1 MRIFLSLLKKEAIE
15 GARTKKIISTFIL
28 FLFIGLI
35 SPLTAKLTPMILQ
48 SIATGNIDIN
58 VAPPSEIDSWI
69 QFFKNIGQIGMFGL
83 AIILSTQMAN
93 EFQKGTLINLLS
105 KGLPRYQ
112 VVLSKIFYNF
122 ILWFIAYFCSFI
134 LTYFYTKYFFGISF
148 SIRNILMAA
157 LLPFVFVAALL
168 PFVFGLFLISLE
180 TLAGVISG
188 NVIGTLILTT
198 AGIVIQ
204 LILSIRDEIVKYM
217 PIALIGKPVNLI
229 KGIGYDD
236 YYVPIITGSILLI
249 LCIVISI
256 AVINKKQIS

>member
-15 GARTKKIISTFIL
+15 GARTKKMISTFTL

-58 VAPPSEIDSWI
+58 VAPPSEIDSWT
-69 QFFKNIGQIGMFGL
+69 QFFKNISQIGMFGL
-83 AIILSTQMAN
+83 AFILSTQMAN

-148 SIRNILMAA
+148 PIRNILMAA
-157 LLPFVFVAALL
+157 LLPFI
-168 PFVFGLFLISLE
+168 FGLFLISLE
-180 TLAGVISG
+180 ILAGVISG
-188 NVIGTLILTT
+188 NVIGPLILTS

>member
-1 MRIFLSLLKKEAIE
+1 MRIFLPLLKKEAIE
-15 GARTKKIISTFIL
+15 GARTKKMISTFIL

-58 VAPPSEIDSWI
+58 VAPPSEIDSWT
-69 QFFKNIGQIGMFGL
+69 QFFKNISQIGMFGL

-122 ILWFIAYFCSFI
+122 ILWFLAYFCSFI
-134 LTYFYTKYFFGISF
+134 LTYFYTKYFFEISF
-148 SIRNILMAA
+148 PIRNILMAA
-157 LLPFVFVAALL
+157 LLPFI
-168 PFVFGLFLISLE
+168 FGLFLISLE
-180 TLAGVISG
+180 ILAGVISG

-198 AGIVIQ
+198 VGIVIQ

>member
-15 GARTKKIISTFIL
+15 GARTKKMISTFTL

-58 VAPPSEIDSWI
+58 VAPPSEIDSWT
-69 QFFKNIGQIGMFGL
+69 QFFKNISQIGMFGL

-148 SIRNILMAA
+148 PIRNILM
-157 LLPFVFVAALL
+157 AALL

-188 NVIGTLILTT
+188 NVIGTLILTS

>member
-15 GARTKKIISTFIL
+15 GARTKKTTSTLIL

-35 SPLTAKLTPMILQ
+35 SPLTAKLTPLILQ

-58 VAPPSEIDSWI
+58 VAPPSEIDSWT
-69 QFFKNIGQIGMFGL
+69 QFFKNISQIGMFGL

-134 LTYFYTKYFFGISF
+134 FTYFYTKYFFGISF
-148 SIRNILMAA
+148 PIRNILMAA
-157 LLPFVFVAALL
+157 LLPFI
-168 PFVFGLFLISLE
+168 FGLFLISLE
-180 TLAGVISG
+180 ILSGVISG

-249 LCIVISI
+249 LCILISI
-256 AVINKKQIS
+256 AVINKKQIG

>member
-15 GARTKKIISTFIL
+15 GARTKKMISTFIL

-58 VAPPSEIDSWI
+58 VAPPSEIDSWT
-69 QFFKNIGQIGMFGL
+69 QFFKNISQIGMFGL

-122 ILWFIAYFCSFI
+122 ILWFLAYYSSFI

-148 SIRNILMAA
+148 PIRNILMAA
-157 LLPFVFVAALL
+157 LLPFI
-168 PFVFGLFLISLE
+168 FGLFLISLE
-180 TLAGVISG
+180 ILAGVISG

-198 AGIVIQ
+198 VGIVIQ

>member
-48 SIATGNIDIN
+48 SISTGNIDIN
-58 VAPPSEIDSWI
+58 VAPPSEIDSWT
-69 QFFKNIGQIGMFGL
+69 QFFKNISQIGMFGL

-112 VVLSKIFYNF
+112 VVLSKIIYNF

-148 SIRNILMAA
+148 PIRNILM
-157 LLPFVFVAALL
+157 AALL

-180 TLAGVISG
+180 ILAGVISG

-198 AGIVIQ
+198 AGIVTQ

-236 YYVPIITGSILLI
+236 YYVPIIAGSILLI

-256 AVINKKQIS
+256 VVMNKKQIS

>member
-15 GARTKKIISTFIL
+15 GARTKKMISTFIL
-28 FLFIGLI
+28 FLLIGLI

-58 VAPPSEIDSWI
+58 VAPPSEIDSWT
-69 QFFKNIGQIGMFGL
+69 QFFKNISQIGMFGL
-83 AIILSTQMAN
+83 AIMLSTQMAN

-148 SIRNILMAA
+148 PIRNILMAA
-157 LLPFVFVAALL
+157 LLPFI
-168 PFVFGLFLISLE
+168 FGLFLISLE
-180 TLAGVISG
+180 ILAGVISG

-256 AVINKKQIS
+256 AIINKKQIS

>member
-15 GARTKKIISTFIL
+15 GARTKKMISTFIL
-28 FLFIGLI
+28 FLLIGLI

-58 VAPPSEIDSWI
+58 VAPPSEIDSWT
-69 QFFKNIGQIGMFGL
+69 QFFKNISQIGMFGL
-83 AIILSTQMAN
+83 VIILSTQMAN

-148 SIRNILMAA
+148 PIRNILMAA
-157 LLPFVFVAALL
+157 LLPFI
-168 PFVFGLFLISLE
+168 FGLFLISLE
-180 TLAGVISG
+180 ILAGVISG
-188 NVIGTLILTT
+188 NVIGTLILTS

>member
-58 VAPPSEIDSWI
+58 VAPPSEIDSWT
-69 QFFKNIGQIGMFGL
+69 QFFKNISQIGMFGL

-148 SIRNILMAA
+148 PVRNILMAA
-157 LLPFVFVAALL
+157 LLPFI
-168 PFVFGLFLISLE
+168 FGLFLISLE
-180 TLAGVISG
+180 ILVGVISG
-188 NVIGTLILTT
+188 SVIGTLILTT
-198 AGIVIQ
+198 VGIVIQ

-236 YYVPIITGSILLI
+236 YYVPIIAGSILLI

>member
-15 GARTKKIISTFIL
+15 GARTKKMISTFTL
-28 FLFIGLI
+28 FFFIGLI

-58 VAPPSEIDSWI
+58 VAPPSEIDSWT
-69 QFFKNIGQIGMFGL
+69 QFFKNISQIGMFGL

-122 ILWFIAYFCSFI
+122 ILWFLAYFCSFI
-134 LTYFYTKYFFGISF
+134 ITYFYTKYFVGISF
-148 SIRNILMAA
+148 PIRNILMAA
-157 LLPFVFVAALL
+157 LLPFI
-168 PFVFGLFLISLE
+168 FGLFLISLE
-180 TLAGVISG
+180 ILAGVISG
-188 NVIGTLILTT
+188 NVIGTLILTS

-249 LCIVISI
+249 LCILISI
-256 AVINKKQIS
+256 AIINKKQIS

>member
-15 GARTKKIISTFIL
+15 GARTKKTTSTLIL

-35 SPLTAKLTPMILQ
+35 SPLTAKLTPLILQ

-58 VAPPSEIDSWI
+58 VAPPSEIDSWT
-69 QFFKNIGQIGMFGL
+69 QFFKNISQIGMFGL

-122 ILWFIAYFCSFI
+122 ILWFLAYFCSCI

-148 SIRNILMAA
+148 PIRNILMAA
-157 LLPFVFVAALL
+157 LLPFI
-168 PFVFGLFLISLE
+168 FGLFLISLE
-180 TLAGVISG
+180 ILAGVISG

-198 AGIVIQ
+198 VGIVIQ

-236 YYVPIITGSILLI
+236 YYVPIITGNILLI
-249 LCIVISI
+249 MCIVISI
-256 AVINKKQIS
+256 AIINKKQIS

>member
-15 GARTKKIISTFIL
+15 GARTKKMISTFIL

-58 VAPPSEIDSWI
+58 VAPPSEIDSWK
-69 QFFKNIGQIGMFGL
+69 QFFKNISQIGMFGL

-122 ILWFIAYFCSFI
+122 ILWFSAYYSSFI

-148 SIRNILMAA
+148 PVRNILMAA
-157 LLPFVFVAALL
+157 LLPFI
-168 PFVFGLFLISLE
+168 FGFFLISLE
-180 TLAGVISG
+180 ILAEVISG
-188 NVIGTLILTT
+188 SVIGTLILTT
-198 AGIVIQ
+198 VGIVIQ

-256 AVINKKQIS
+256 AIINKKQIS

>member
-15 GARTKKIISTFIL
+15 GARTKKMISTFIL
-28 FLFIGLI
+28 FLLIGLI

-58 VAPPSEIDSWI
+58 VAPPSEIDSWT
-69 QFFKNIGQIGMFGL
+69 QFFKNISQIGMFGL

-134 LTYFYTKYFFGISF
+134 LTYFYTKYFFEISF
-148 SIRNILMAA
+148 PIRNILMAA
-157 LLPFVFVAALL
+157 LLPFI
-168 PFVFGLFLISLE
+168 FGLFLISLE
-180 TLAGVISG
+180 ILAGVISG
-188 NVIGTLILTT
+188 NVIGTLILTS

-256 AVINKKQIS
+256 AIINKKQIS

>member
-1 MRIFLSLLKKEAIE
+1 MRIFLSLLNKEAIE
-15 GARTKKIISTFIL
+15 GARTKKMTSILIL

-58 VAPPSEIDSWI
+58 VAPPSEIDSWT
-69 QFFKNIGQIGMFGL
+69 QFFKNISQIGMFGL

-122 ILWFIAYFCSFI
+122 ILWFLAYFCSFI
-134 LTYFYTKYFFGISF
+134 ITYFYTKYFFGISF
-148 SIRNILMAA
+148 PIRNILMAA
-157 LLPFVFVAALL
+157 LLPFI
-168 PFVFGLFLISLE
+168 FGLFLISLE
-180 TLAGVISG
+180 ILAGVISG

-198 AGIVIQ
+198 VGIVIQ

-256 AVINKKQIS
+256 AIINKKQIS

>member
-15 GARTKKIISTFIL
+15 GARTKKMISTFIL

-58 VAPPSEIDSWI
+58 VAPPSEIDSWT
-69 QFFKNIGQIGMFGL
+69 QFFKNISQIGMFGL

-134 LTYFYTKYFFGISF
+134 FTYFYTKYFFGISF
-148 SIRNILMAA
+148 PIRNILMAA
-157 LLPFVFVAALL
+157 LLPFI
-168 PFVFGLFLISLE
+168 FGLFLISLE
-180 TLAGVISG
+180 ILSGVISG

>member
-48 SIATGNIDIN
+48 SISTGNIDIN
-58 VAPPSEIDSWI
+58 VAPPSEIDSWT
-69 QFFKNIGQIGMFGL
+69 QFFKNISQIGMFGL
-83 AIILSTQMAN
+83 AIMLSTQMAN

-112 VVLSKIFYNF
+112 VVLSKFFYNF
-122 ILWFIAYFCSFI
+122 MLWFIVYFCSFI

-157 LLPFVFVAALL
+157 LLPFI
-168 PFVFGLFLISLE
+168 FGLFLISLE
-180 TLAGVISG
+180 ILSGVISG
-188 NVIGTLILTT
+188 NVIGTLILTS

-236 YYVPIITGSILLI
+236 YYVPIITVSILLI

>member
-15 GARTKKIISTFIL
+15 GARTKKMISTFIL

-58 VAPPSEIDSWI
+58 VAIPSEIDSWT
-69 QFFKNIGQIGMFGL
+69 QFFKNISQIGMFGL

-122 ILWFIAYFCSFI
+122 ILWFLAYFCSFI

-148 SIRNILMAA
+148 PIRNILMAA
-157 LLPFVFVAALL
+157 LLPFI
-168 PFVFGLFLISLE
+168 FGLFLISLE
-180 TLAGVISG
+180 ILAGVISG

-198 AGIVIQ
+198 VGIVIQ

-256 AVINKKQIS
+256 AIINKKQIS

>member
-15 GARTKKIISTFIL
+15 GARTKKMISTFIL
-28 FLFIGLI
+28 FLLIGLI

-58 VAPPSEIDSWI
+58 VAPPSEIDSWT
-69 QFFKNIGQIGMFGL
+69 QFFKNISQIGMFGL

-93 EFQKGTLINLLS
+93 EFQKGTLTNLLS

-148 SIRNILMAA
+148 PIRNILMAA
-157 LLPFVFVAALL
+157 LLPFI
-168 PFVFGLFLISLE
+168 FGLFLISLE
-180 TLAGVISG
+180 ILAGVILG
-188 NVIGTLILTT
+188 NVIGTLILTS

>member
-15 GARTKKIISTFIL
+15 GARTKKMISTFIL
-28 FLFIGLI
+28 FLLIGLI

-58 VAPPSEIDSWI
+58 VAPPSEIDSWT
-69 QFFKNIGQIGMFGL
+69 QFFKNISQIGMFGL

-134 LTYFYTKYFFGISF
+134 LTYFYTKYFFEISF
-148 SIRNILMAA
+148 PIRNILMAA
-157 LLPFVFVAALL
+157 LLPFI
-168 PFVFGLFLISLE
+168 FGLFLISLE
-180 TLAGVISG
+180 ILAGVISG
-188 NVIGTLILTT
+188 NVIGTLILTS

>member
-15 GARTKKIISTFIL
+15 GARTKKMISTFIL

-58 VAPPSEIDSWI
+58 VAPPSEIDSWT
-69 QFFKNIGQIGMFGL
+69 QFFKNISQIGMFGL

-134 LTYFYTKYFFGISF
+134 FTYFYTKYFFGISF
-148 SIRNILMAA
+148 PIRNVLMAA
-157 LLPFVFVAALL
+157 LLPFI
-168 PFVFGLFLISLE
+168 FGLFLISLE
-180 TLAGVISG
+180 ILAGVISG

>member
-15 GARTKKIISTFIL
+15 GARTKKMISTFIL
-28 FLFIGLI
+28 FLLIGLI

-58 VAPPSEIDSWI
+58 VAPPSEIDSWT
-69 QFFKNIGQIGMFGL
+69 QFFKNISQIGMFGL

-148 SIRNILMAA
+148 PIRNILMAA
-157 LLPFVFVAALL
+157 LLPFI
-168 PFVFGLFLISLE
+168 FGLFLISLE
-180 TLAGVISG
+180 ILAGVISG

-204 LILSIRDEIVKYM
+204 LILSIRDEILKYM

-236 YYVPIITGSILLI
+236 YYVPIIAGSILLI

>member
-58 VAPPSEIDSWI
+58 VAPPSEIDSWT
-69 QFFKNIGQIGMFGL
+69 QFFKNISQIGMFGL

-134 LTYFYTKYFFGISF
+134 FTYFYTKYFFGISF
-148 SIRNILMAA
+148 PIRNVLMAA
-157 LLPFVFVAALL
+157 LLPFI
-168 PFVFGLFLISLE
+168 FGLFLISLE
-180 TLAGVISG
+180 ILAGVISG

>member
-15 GARTKKIISTFIL
+15 GSRTKKMISTFIL

-58 VAPPSEIDSWI
+58 AVPPSEIDSWT
-69 QFFKNIGQIGMFGL
+69 QFFKNISQIGMLGL

-122 ILWFIAYFCSFI
+122 ILWFIAYFGSFI

-148 SIRNILMAA
+148 PIINIL
-157 LLPFVFVAALL
+157 VAALL
-168 PFVFGLFLISLE
+168 PFIFGLFLIALE
-180 TLAGVISG
+180 ILSGVISG

-236 YYVPIITGSILLI
+236 YYVPIITGSILVI
-249 LCIVISI
+249 ICIVISI

>member
-15 GARTKKIISTFIL
+15 GARTKKMISTFIL

-58 VAPPSEIDSWI
+58 VAIPSEIDSWT
-69 QFFKNIGQIGMFGL
+69 QFFKNISQIGMFGL

-134 LTYFYTKYFFGISF
+134 FTYFYTKYFFGISF
-148 SIRNILMAA
+148 PIRNILMAA
-157 LLPFVFVAALL
+157 LLPFI
-168 PFVFGLFLISLE
+168 FGLFLISLE
-180 TLAGVISG
+180 ILAGVISG

-236 YYVPIITGSILLI
+236 YYVPIITGIILLI

-256 AVINKKQIS
+256 AVISKKQIS

>member
-15 GARTKKIISTFIL
+15 GARTKKMISTFIL

-58 VAPPSEIDSWI
+58 VAPPSEIDSWT
-69 QFFKNIGQIGMFGL
+69 QFFKNISQIGMFGL

-93 EFQKGTLINLLS
+93 EFQKGTLVNLLS

-122 ILWFIAYFCSFI
+122 MLWFLAYFSSFI

-148 SIRNILMAA
+148 PIRNILMAA
-157 LLPFVFVAALL
+157 LLPFI
-168 PFVFGLFLISLE
+168 FGLFLVSLE
-180 TLAGVISG
+180 ILAGVISG

-198 AGIVIQ
+198 LGIVIQ

-217 PIALIGKPVNLI
+217 PITLIGKPVNLI

-256 AVINKKQIS
+256 AVMDKKQIS

>member
-15 GARTKKIISTFIL
+15 GARTKKMISTFIL

-58 VAPPSEIDSWI
+58 VAPPSEIDSWT
-69 QFFKNIGQIGMFGL
+69 QFFKNISQIGMFGL

-93 EFQKGTLINLLS
+93 EFQKGTLINSLS

-112 VVLSKIFYNF
+112 VVLSKFFYNF

-148 SIRNILMAA
+148 PIRNILMAA
-157 LLPFVFVAALL
+157 LLPFI
-168 PFVFGLFLISLE
+168 FGLFLISLE
-180 TLAGVISG
+180 ILAGVISG

-256 AVINKKQIS
+256 AIINKKQIS

>member
-15 GARTKKIISTFIL
+15 GARTKKTTSTLIL

-35 SPLTAKLTPMILQ
+35 SPLTAKLTPLILQ

-58 VAPPSEIDSWI
+58 VAPPSEIDSWT
-69 QFFKNIGQIGMFGL
+69 QFFKNISQIGMFGL

-122 ILWFIAYFCSFI
+122 ILWFLAYFCSFI

-148 SIRNILMAA
+148 PIRNILMAA
-157 LLPFVFVAALL
+157 LLPFI
-168 PFVFGLFLISLE
+168 FGLFLISLE
-180 TLAGVISG
+180 ILAGVISG

-198 AGIVIQ
+198 VGIVIQ

-256 AVINKKQIS
+256 AIINKKQIS

>member
-15 GARTKKIISTFIL
+15 GARTKKMISTFIL
-28 FLFIGLI
+28 FLFIGVI

-58 VAPPSEIDSWI
+58 VAIPSEIDSWT
-69 QFFKNIGQIGMFGL
+69 QFFKNISQIGMFGL

-122 ILWFIAYFCSFI
+122 ILWFIAYSCSFI

-148 SIRNILMAA
+148 PIGNILMAA
-157 LLPFVFVAALL
+157 LLPFI
-168 PFVFGLFLISLE
+168 FGLFLISLE
-180 TLAGVISG
+180 ILAGVISG

-236 YYVPIITGSILLI
+236 YYVPIITGGILI
-249 LCIVISI
+249 IICIVISI

>member
-15 GARTKKIISTFIL
+15 GARTKKMISTFIL

-35 SPLTAKLTPMILQ
+35 SPLTAKLTPMMLQ

-58 VAPPSEIDSWI
+58 VAPPSEIDSWT
-69 QFFKNIGQIGMFGL
+69 QFFKNISQIGMFGL

-105 KGLPRYQ
+105 KGLSRYQ

-148 SIRNILMAA
+148 PIRNILMAA
-157 LLPFVFVAALL
+157 LLPFI
-168 PFVFGLFLISLE
+168 FGLFLISLE
-180 TLAGVISG
+180 ILAGVISG

-198 AGIVIQ
+198 IGIVIQ

>member
-15 GARTKKIISTFIL
+15 GARTKKMISTFIL

-58 VAPPSEIDSWI
+58 VAIPSEIDSWT
-69 QFFKNIGQIGMFGL
+69 QFFKNISQIGMFGL
-83 AIILSTQMAN
+83 AIILSTQMSN

-122 ILWFIAYFCSFI
+122 ILWFIAYFCSLI

-148 SIRNILMAA
+148 PIRNILMAA
-157 LLPFVFVAALL
+157 LLPFI
-168 PFVFGLFLISLE
+168 FGLFLISLE
-180 TLAGVISG
+180 ILSGVISG

-236 YYVPIITGSILLI
+236 YYVPIITGGILI
-249 LCIVISI
+249 IICIVISI

>member
-1 MRIFLSLLKKEAIE
+1 MRILLSLLKKEAIE
-15 GARTKKIISTFIL
+15 GARTKKMISTFIL

-58 VAPPSEIDSWI
+58 VAPPSEIDSWT
-69 QFFKNIGQIGMFGL
+69 QFFKNISQIGMFGL

-122 ILWFIAYFCSFI
+122 ILWFLAYYSSFI

-148 SIRNILMAA
+148 PIRNILMAA
-157 LLPFVFVAALL
+157 LLPFI
-168 PFVFGLFLISLE
+168 FGLFLISLE
-180 TLAGVISG
+180 ILAGVISG

-198 AGIVIQ
+198 VGIVIQ

>member
-58 VAPPSEIDSWI
+58 VAPPSEIDSWT
-69 QFFKNIGQIGMFGL
+69 QFFKNISQIGMFGL

-148 SIRNILMAA
+148 PIRNILMAA
-157 LLPFVFVAALL
+157 LLPFI
-168 PFVFGLFLISLE
+168 FGLFLISLE
-180 TLAGVISG
+180 ILAGVISG

-198 AGIVIQ
+198 VGIVIQ

-256 AVINKKQIS
+256 AIINKKQIS

>member
-15 GARTKKIISTFIL
+15 GARTKKMISTFTL
-28 FLFIGLI
+28 FLLIGLI

-58 VAPPSEIDSWI
+58 VAPPSEIDSWT
-69 QFFKNIGQIGMFGL
+69 QFFKNISQIGMFGL
-83 AIILSTQMAN
+83 VIILSTQMAN

-148 SIRNILMAA
+148 PIRNILMAV
-157 LLPFVFVAALL
+157 LLPFI
-168 PFVFGLFLISLE
+168 FGLFLISLE
-180 TLAGVISG
+180 ILAGVISG
-188 NVIGTLILTT
+188 NVIGTLILTS

-256 AVINKKQIS
+256 AVINKRQIS

>member
-58 VAPPSEIDSWI
+58 VAPPSEIDSWT
-69 QFFKNIGQIGMFGL
+69 QFFKNISQIGMFGL

-157 LLPFVFVAALL
+157 LLPFI
-168 PFVFGLFLISLE
+168 FGLFLISLE
-180 TLAGVISG
+180 ILSGVISG

-256 AVINKKQIS
+256 AIINKKQIS

>member
-15 GARTKKIISTFIL
+15 GARTKKMISTFIL
-28 FLFIGLI
+28 FLFIGVI

-58 VAPPSEIDSWI
+58 VAIPSEIDSWT
-69 QFFKNIGQIGMFGL
+69 QFFKNISQIGMFGL

-148 SIRNILMAA
+148 PIGNILMAA
-157 LLPFVFVAALL
+157 LLPFI
-168 PFVFGLFLISLE
+168 FGLFLISLE
-180 TLAGVISG
+180 ILAGVISG

-198 AGIVIQ
+198 SGIVIQ

-236 YYVPIITGSILLI
+236 YYVPIITGIILLI

>member
-58 VAPPSEIDSWI
+58 VAPPSEIDSWT
-69 QFFKNIGQIGMFGL
+69 QFFKNISQIGMFGL

-122 ILWFIAYFCSFI
+122 ILWFLAYFCSFI

-148 SIRNILMAA
+148 PIRNILMAA
-157 LLPFVFVAALL
+157 LLPFI
-168 PFVFGLFLISLE
+168 FGLFLISLE
-180 TLAGVISG
+180 ILAGVISG

-198 AGIVIQ
+198 VGIVIQ

-256 AVINKKQIS
+256 AIINKKQIS

>member
-1 MRIFLSLLKKEAIE
+1 MRIFLSLLRKEAIE
-15 GARTKKIISTFIL
+15 GVRTKKMTSTFIL
-28 FLFIGLI
+28 FLLIGLI

-58 VAPPSEIDSWI
+58 VAPPSEIDSWT
-69 QFFKNIGQIGMFGL
+69 QFFKNISQIGMFGL
-83 AIILSTQMAN
+83 VIILSTQMAN

-122 ILWFIAYFCSFI
+122 ILWFLAYFCSFI

-148 SIRNILMAA
+148 PIRNILMAA
-157 LLPFVFVAALL
+157 LLPFI
-168 PFVFGLFLISLE
+168 FGFFLISLE
-180 TLAGVISG
+180 ILAGVISG

>member
-1 MRIFLSLLKKEAIE
+1 MRIFLSLLKKEVIE
-15 GARTKKIISTFIL
+15 GARTKKMISTFIL

-35 SPLTAKLTPMILQ
+35 SPLTAKLTPLILQ

-58 VAPPSEIDSWI
+58 VAPPSEFDSWT
-69 QFFKNIGQIGMFGL
+69 QFFKNISQIGMFGL

-122 ILWFIAYFCSFI
+122 ILWFIAYLCSFI

-148 SIRNILMAA
+148 PIRNILMAA
-157 LLPFVFVAALL
+157 LLPFI
-168 PFVFGLFLISLE
+168 FGLFLISLE
-180 TLAGVISG
+180 ILAGVISG
-188 NVIGTLILTT
+188 NVIGTLILTS